1 MYRTKVNRYAKEVY
15 LSSLRGGQGNIL
27 EGGPLPLGL
36 SIALV
41 LVLVGLNGFFVAAE
55 FAVVKIRGSRIESL
69 VRDGVR
75 RAKFARTILADLNA
89 YLSACQLGITLT
101 SLGLGWIGE
110 PAVSRL
116 LEPAM
121 SKLGV
126 PDPVIHTIAFII
138 AFAFITTL
146 HITIGEQYPKTY
158 AISKPERITLWI
170 AAPLLLFY
178 KLMRPFIWILNGVSN
193 WMLKKSGVE
202 PDDGHESVH
211 TEEEIRILV
220 KESHR
225 NGLIDKTELTLVDN
239 IFEFSETNSREIMI
253 PRTEM
258 VCLYANMS
266 YEDNKRIAIE
276 EMHTRYPICDPDKD
290 NVVGFVHI
298 KEMLKHHD
306 AIDSILTITRPL
318 MKVPDSMPISTLL
331 RLMQRKRTEMALL
344 IDEYGGTSGL
354 VTIEDIM
361 EEIVGEI
368 HDEFDE
374 GRPRIEKKSPFLYS
388 IDGLLLIHEVNHYFG
403 TEVETD
409 NYDTIGGWL
418 YSQVE
423 IPPRHNQCIHHNGFE
438 YTIEEVD
445 HMRISRLTVR
455 LPDQYEMPV
464 GQEVS

>member
-1 MYRTKVNRYAKEVY
+1 
-15 LSSLRGGQGNIL
+15 LD
-27 EGGPLPLGL
+27 GGPIPIGL
-36 SIALV
+36 SITLV
-41 LVLVGLNGFFVAAE
+41 LVLVLLNGFFVAAE

-69 VRDGVR
+69 AQEGML
-75 RAKFARTILADLNA
+75 RAKFARAILSNLNA

-101 SLGLGWIGE
+101 SLGLGWVGE
-110 PAVSRL
+110 PAVARL

-121 SKLGV
+121 SQIGMS
-126 PDPVIHTIAFII
+126 DPVIHTIAFII
-138 AFAFITTL
+138 AFTLITSL
-146 HITIGEQYPKTY
+146 HITIGEQFPKTY
-158 AISKPERITLWI
+158 AIRKPEPITLWV
-170 AAPLLLFY
+170 AAPLILFY
-178 KLMRPFIWILNGVSN
+178 KLMLPFIWILNGVSN

-202 PDDGHESVH
+202 PDHSHESVH

-258 VCLYANMS
+258 VCLYANVS
-266 YEDNKRIAIE
+266 YEENKRIAVE
-276 EMHTRYPICDPDKD
+276 EMHTRYPVCDPDKD
-290 NVVGFVHI
+290 NVAGFVHI
-298 KEMLKHHD
+298 KEMLKHD
-306 AIDSILTITRPL
+306 DSLDSILTITRPL

-331 RLMQRKRTEMALL
+331 RLMQRNRTAIALL

-374 GRPRIEKKSPFLYS
+374 GRPRIERQSPYLYS
-388 IDGLLLIHEVNHYFG
+388 IDGLLLIDEVNSYFG
-403 TEVETD
+403 TEIETD
-409 NYDTIGGWL
+409 NYDTIGGWI

-423 IPPRHNQCIHHNGFE
+423 TPPRKNQCIHHNGFE

-445 HMRISRLTVR
+445 HMRISRLIVR
-455 LPDQYEMPV
+455 IPDQYEMPA
-464 GQEVS
+464 GLEVS